1 MATVA
6 ITQPTEREIERN
18 RGGILL
24 LTAAQKLWFS
34 LTACRDHNWTWSFTT
49 KDMHK
54 AYVAN
59 APYDSHQTCPD
70 CGATRLYN
78 SKTMEGGPLFTKD
91 LVQHG

>member
-34 LTACRDHNWTWSFTT
+34 LTACRDHPT
-49 KDMHK
+49 DGRRI
-54 AYVAN
+54 
-59 APYDSHQTCPD
+59 C
-70 CGATRLYN
+70 
-78 SKTMEGGPLFTKD
+78 
-91 LVQHG
+91 